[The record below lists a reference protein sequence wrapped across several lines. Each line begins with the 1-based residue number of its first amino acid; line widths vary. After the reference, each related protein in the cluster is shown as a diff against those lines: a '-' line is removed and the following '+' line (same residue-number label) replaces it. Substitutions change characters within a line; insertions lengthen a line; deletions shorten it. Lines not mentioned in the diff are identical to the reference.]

1 MKKSHYTTPRTM
13 ADAQFAS
20 WADPIER
27 PHRQAMRLSPWAV
40 VSVVILVCAAAL
52 WRM

>member
-1 MKKSHYTTPRTM
+1 MKNYRTPRDM
-13 ADAQFAS
+13 ASSVFIPS
-20 WADPIER
+20 CDPIER

>member
-1 MKKSHYTTPRTM
+1 MKNYRTPREM
-13 ADAQFAS
+13 SHGIWIAS
-20 WADPIER
+20 CDPIER

>member
-1 MKKSHYTTPRTM
+1 MKKSHLCTPRTM
-13 ADAQFAS
+13 ADAQFAA

-40 VSVVILVCAAAL
+40 VSILIVIGAAAL